1 MKTGIALVAL
11 VFAAAIA
18 AAGQDK
24 GAVQLDKTGPFHPG
38 GSITFNLKLNEP
50 MPKGAH
56 LDLRISPVSDEQEEV
71 DLGGGRTVDT
81 TQTEFRVTGT
91 VPEGALPG
99 DWHISVIYLFLSG
112 SPWDATIAPNDLK
125 FRVEGE
131 RYSIPTKADVTL
143 GR

>member
-1 MKTGIALVAL
+1 MKTGIALAAL
-11 VFAAAIA
+11 VFTAAIA
-18 AAGQDK
+18 PAGQDK
-24 GAVQLDKTGPFHPG
+24 GAVQMDKTGPFHPG

-56 LDLRISPVSDEQEEV
+56 LDLRISPISGEQEV
-71 DLGGGRTVDT
+71 DLGGGRAVDR

-112 SPWDATIAPNDLK
+112 SPWSATIAQDDLK

-131 RYSIPTKADVTL
+131 RYPIPTKADVTL

>member
-1 MKTGIALVAL
+1 MKTGIALAAL

-18 AAGQDK
+18 ATGQDK
-24 GAVQLDKTGPFHPG
+24 GAVQMEKGGPFHPG
-38 GSITFNLKLNEP
+38 GAIAFNLKLNEP

-56 LDLRISPVSDEQEEV
+56 LDLRISPISGEQEV
-71 DLGGGRTVDT
+71 DLGGGRVVDT

-91 VPEGALPG
+91 VPGGALPG

-131 RYSIPTKADVTL
+131 RYPIPTKADVTL